1 MTKARKS
8 AASISESLSEP
19 TWAIWRMAT
28 SSAVAAIKD
37 KRLNQAQANVMCI
50 TSLST
55 TLLNLE
61 SAARAL
67 IGSIFL
73 KAATNSGEPQVRNFS
88 RKNALPRF

>member
-1 MTKARKS
+1 
-8 AASISESLSEP
+8 
-19 TWAIWRMAT
+19 MAT

-67 IGSIFL
+67 IGSIY
-73 KAATNSGEPQVRNFS
+73 FS
-88 RKNALPRF
+88 